1 MTTGNNYLLRQA
13 VWAVLLYGG
22 TFAAVLATRKAAAQ
36 TPPTLT
42 NEQTGTT
49 APIEE
54 VVVAG
59 SRIAT
64 RSLASVQ

>member
-13 VWAVLLYGG
+13 VRAVLLYGG
-22 TFAAVLATRKAAAQ
+22 TFAAALATHKAGAQ
-36 TPPTLT
+36 TPPAPA
-42 NEQTGTT
+42 NDQTDST
-49 APIEE
+49 ARIEE

-64 RSLASVQ
+64 PNLASVQ